1 MISVVQRVRSAH
13 VIAEAQEVGRIGPG
27 LLVLVGAVRGDSE
40 RDVEYLARRLA
51 TLRVFPD
58 AQGRMNLS
66 LHDVDGSVLLVS
78 QFTLAADTRKGRR
91 PSFSRALPPD
101 TAEALI
107 IKLAERLRKD
117 RLEVQTGIFGAQMQV
132 HSVNDGPVT
141 LLLDSHQQRRASER
155 LADRDNA

>member
-13 VIAEAQEVGRIGPG
+13 VIAEAQEVGRIGLG

-58 AQGRMNLS
+58 ARARMNLS

-91 PSFSRALPPD
+91 PSFGRALPPD
-101 TAEALI
+101 KAEALI
-107 IKLAERLRKD
+107 IKLVERLRRD
-117 RLEVQTGIFGAQMQV
+117 RIEVQTGVFGAPMQV
-132 HSVNDGPVT
+132 HLVNDGPVT
-141 LLLDSHQQRRASER
+141 LLLDSRQPQRADEQ
-155 LADRDNA
+155 LADGDDA